1 MARNDGVDR
10 TSVRNLAVSDKAV
23 GNTQQHNERE
33 KDSYRNPDII
43 PQRAA
48 WNVHFKK
55 PTASYTD
62 LFAQLGTAGT
72 ISTRGLKPDATHYCE
87 LVFDVNSA
95 YFDNHGG
102 YEFAK
107 QFYEDAYKAAVQ
119 IVGGEQY
126 ILSAVMHADEI
137 NRAMTEALGREVY
150 HYHLHVVYVPVV
162 EKQILWSKRC
172 KDKALVGT
180 VKETVMQVS
189 RSKKWASKPL
199 LDDAG
204 KPVLQKNGKPVL
216 KKSYSVLQ
224 DDFFNYMRTAGY
236 TDVERGERGSTEE
249 HLTVTQFK
257 VQREQ
262 ERLDSLTAQ
271 ADQKAQ
277 SLAKTSQTLSKK
289 EKELAAVQKKAT
301 LTKEALIHA
310 RDLDYIGKR
319 TFLGNYSLT
328 EEEFSKLKKQADHG
342 YMMDVENRRLKEEL
356 STAKKEAAHW
366 GQKYHELWYEVK
378 PYLDALHRAPEL
390 VRGFL
395 EKILAPKQERTIW
408 TVEEM
413 RAALDS
419 MEDPILH
426 LAVHLTLVGALREGE
441 IVGLTPE
448 DLDFDAADGIGTFRI
463 NKSMQ
468 RVRKEALNQVDDGC
482 IIKVFPDKL
491 ERSTTS
497 LILKSTK
504 TASSCRTIF
513 MTSALKEELKKWLN
527 QLAADEMKDP
537 TRYHDIGML
546 FRLPN
551 GLAIEPVLIRKKFL
565 KWQDAH
571 PEFPRIVFHGLRHS
585 SATYQLMISGG
596 DVKAVQG
603 TTGHATADML
613 VNTYAHI
620 QQSSRVEL
628 GKKFEE
634 GFYAKSESPSPQA
647 VPAAGEP
654 TISMT
659 ALLEL
664 LKNAD
669 PEVKAQLRLALLT

>member
-1 MARNDGVDR
+1 MARNDGIDR

-23 GNTQQHNERE
+23 SNTQQHNERE

-43 PQRAA
+43 PQRVA

-62 LFAQLGTAGT
+62 LFAQLEAAGT

-107 QFYEDAYKAAVQ
+107 QFYADAYKAAVQ

-224 DDFFNYMRTAGY
+224 DDFFNYMRNTGY

-262 ERLDSLTAQ
+262 ER
-271 ADQKAQ
+271 
-277 SLAKTSQTLSKK
+277 
-289 EKELAAVQKKAT
+289 
-301 LTKEALIHA
+301 I
-310 RDLDYIGKR
+310 
-319 TFLGNYSLT
+319 
-328 EEEFSKLKKQADHG
+328 
-342 YMMDVENRRLKEEL
+342 
-356 STAKKEAAHW
+356 
-366 GQKYHELWYEVK
+366 
-378 PYLDALHRAPEL
+378 
-390 VRGFL
+390 
-395 EKILAPKQERTIW
+395 IW

-419 MEDPILH
+419 MDDPILH

-448 DLDFDAADGIGTFRI
+448 DIDFDAADGIGTFRI

-537 TRYHDIGML
+537 ARYRDSGML

-551 GLAIEPVLIRKKFL
+551 GLAVEPVLIRKKFL

-603 TTGHATADML
+603 TTGHATADIL

-628 GKKFEE
+628 GRKFEE
-634 GFYAKSESPSPQA
+634 GFYAKQESPSPQA

>member
-1 MARNDGVDR
+1 MLYKWIPIQS
-10 TSVRNLAVSDKAV
+10 TKHKWSPKTYTQSVAMVQNL
-23 GNTQQHNERE
+23 
-33 KDSYRNPDII
+33 
-43 PQRAA
+43 
-48 WNVHFKK
+48 
-55 PTASYTD
+55 
-62 LFAQLGTAGT
+62 
-72 ISTRGLKPDATHYCE
+72 
-87 LVFDVNSA
+87 
-95 YFDNHGG
+95 
-102 YEFAK
+102 
-107 QFYEDAYKAAVQ
+107 
-119 IVGGEQY
+119 IV
-126 ILSAVMHADEI
+126 
-137 NRAMTEALGREVY
+137 
-150 HYHLHVVYVPVV
+150 P
-162 EKQILWSKRC
+162 
-172 KDKALVGT
+172 
-180 VKETVMQVS
+180 
-189 RSKKWASKPL
+189 
-199 LDDAG
+199 
-204 KPVLQKNGKPVL
+204 
-216 KKSYSVLQ
+216 
-224 DDFFNYMRTAGY
+224 
-236 TDVERGERGSTEE
+236 
-249 HLTVTQFK
+249 
-257 VQREQ
+257 
-262 ERLDSLTAQ
+262 
-271 ADQKAQ
+271 
-277 SLAKTSQTLSKK
+277 
-289 EKELAAVQKKAT
+289 
-301 LTKEALIHA
+301 
-310 RDLDYIGKR
+310 YIGKR
-319 TFLGNYSLT
+319 KVQELRTYDIEKFYATLAKTPCGQYVKGIKQKLSEKQKKRLLSST
-328 EEEFSKLKKQADHG
+328 SIHEVHTLLKTAFSYA
-342 YMMDVENRRLKEEL
+342 VEWDLI
-356 STAKKEAAHW
+356 H
-366 GQKYHELWYEVK
+366 
-378 PYLDALHRAPEL
+378 
-390 VRGFL
+390 
-395 EKILAPKQERTIW
+395 KIPLPRDAPKVNIEERTIW
-408 TVEEM
+408 DEKTM
-413 RAALDS
+413 LAALQTI
-419 MEDPILH
+419 ENPALH

-537 TRYHDIGML
+537 ARYHDSGML

-551 GLAIEPVLIRKKFL
+551 GLAVEPVLIRKKFL

-628 GKKFEE
+628 GRKFEE
-634 GFYAKSESPSPQA
+634 GFYAKQERPSPQA